1 MDTALSQMFLL
12 TSKVRRNLT
21 ITFLLKAT
29 IVTNLD
35 KKEAQKSFYKSRDS
49 SVI

>member
-1 MDTALSQMFLL
+1 MPSALSQMFLL

-35 KKEAQKSFYKSRDS
+35 KKKHKKVSIRAATVQ
-49 SVI
+49 